1 MKFRKL
7 IYISALILAAMA
19 CKKEE
24 ETSVSPSLDGTLM
37 IEGLPEFIA
46 PGQTVTLNPKG
57 AKHPDGGEIGY
68 SWKVSPSMTKYDTTR
83 VFTHTFSD
91 TLRTYTVYLT
101 AFAEGY
107 STASSVTYTTA
118 VAPGPNGSIQ
128 GIKFKDI
135 AEDTVYVRHMP
146 YYYKTIGTQT
156 WTLNN
161 MAVRS
166 GVPFRN
172 ADLMSEVFG
181 RYYNFNEAKAACDS
195 LDTATQNWE
204 LPTIADW
211 DALASY
217 ATSNPTFGLTVTAA
231 MLAPATFNGIKMY
244 DYWPIIGD
252 ITNGSGFSAL
262 TSGYANTASKNFRG
276 EQEYAV
282 FWTADEATE
291 SEGYYK
297 YLIIDEPG
305 LFTGKGDKASF
316 GASVRCI
323 RK

>member
-1 MKFRKL
+1 MNFRKI
-7 IYISALILAAMA
+7 IYISALILAAIA

-24 ETSVSPSLDGTLM
+24 ETSVSPSLEGTLM
-37 IEGLPEFIA
+37 IEGLPEFVA
-46 PGQTVTLNPKG
+46 PGQVITLTPKG
-57 AKHPDGGEIGY
+57 AKHPEGGKIEY
-68 SWKVSPSMTKYDTTR
+68 SWKVSPSMPKYDTMN
-83 VFTHTFSD
+83 VFKHTFSD
-91 TLRTYTVYLT
+91 TLRTYTVYCS

-107 STASSVTYTTA
+107 ATASAVTYTTA

-135 AEDTVYVRHMP
+135 AEDSVYVRHMP
-146 YYYKTIGTQT
+146 YYYKTFGTQK
-156 WTLNN
+156 WTINN

-166 GVPFRN
+166 GIPFRN

-181 RYYNFNEAKAACDS
+181 RYYNYNEAKDACDS
-195 LDTATQNWE
+195 LDTATHNWE
-204 LPTIADW
+204 LPSAADW
-211 DALASY
+211 DALASHI
-217 ATSNPTFGLTVTAA
+217 SGDPTNGLTVTAA
-231 MLAPATFNGIKMY
+231 MMAPAKFNGTAMY
-244 DYWPIIGD
+244 DYWPVVGE

-262 TSGYANTASKNFRG
+262 TSGYANTESKSFRG

-297 YLIIDEPG
+297 YLIVDQPG
-305 LFTGKGDKASF
+305 LFTGKGNKASF

>member
-1 MKFRKL
+1 MNFRKL
-7 IYISALILAAMA
+7 IYISALILAAIA

-24 ETSVSPSLDGTLM
+24 ETSVSPTLDGTLM
-37 IEGLPEFIA
+37 IEGLPEFVA
-46 PGQTVTLNPKG
+46 PGQIVTLTPKG
-57 AKHPDGGEIGY
+57 VKHPDGGEIGY
-68 SWKVSPSMTKYDTTR
+68 SWKVSPSMTKYDSLT
-83 VFTHTFSD
+83 VFQHTFSD
-91 TLRTYTVYLT
+91 TLRTYTVYCT

-107 STASSVTYTTA
+107 STASAVTYATC

-195 LDTATQNWE
+195 LDTAVQNWE
-204 LPTIADW
+204 LPSVAEW
-211 DALASY
+211 EALASY
-217 ATSNPTFGLTVTAA
+217 ISGDPTYGLTITAA
-231 MLAPATFNGIKMY
+231 MMAPASFNGTKMY
-244 DYWPIIGD
+244 TYWPIVGD

-262 TSGYANTASKNFRG
+262 TSGYANTVSKNFRG

-282 FWTADEATE
+282 FWTADEASET
-291 SEGYYK
+291 EGYYK
-297 YLIIDEPG
+297 YLILDEPG

-323 RK
+323 KK

>member
-1 MKFRKL
+1 MNFRKL
-7 IYISALILAAMA
+7 IYISALILAAIA

-24 ETSVSPSLDGTLM
+24 ETPTIPSLNGTLL
-37 IEGLPEFIA
+37 IEGLPEFIS
-46 PGQTVTLNPKG
+46 PGESVTLTPKG
-57 AKHPDGGEIGY
+57 AVHPEGKEINY
-68 SWKVSPSMTKYDTTR
+68 TWKVSPSMPTYDSLR
-83 VFTHTFSD
+83 VFEHTFSD
-91 TLRTYTVYLT
+91 TLRTYTVYCS
-101 AFAEGY
+101 AYAEGY
-107 STASSVTYTTA
+107 SSLSAVTYTTA

-128 GIKFKDI
+128 GIRYKDI

-166 GVPFRN
+166 GVPFRD

-181 RYYNFNEAKAACDS
+181 RYYNFAEAKAACDS
-195 LDTATQNWE
+195 LDTDSQDWE
-204 LPTIADW
+204 LPGIADW
-211 DALASY
+211 DALESY
-217 ATSNPTFGLTVTAA
+217 ISGNPAYGLTITAA
-231 MLAPATFNGIKMY
+231 MTAPATFNGTDMY
-244 DYWPIIGD
+244 EYWPVVGD

-262 TSGYANTASKNFRG
+262 TSGYANTVAKSFRG

-282 FWTADEATE
+282 FWTADEASE
-291 SEGYYK
+291 NEGYYK
-297 YLIIDEPG
+297 YLIMDQPG

>member
-1 MKFRKL
+1 MNFRKI
-7 IYISALILAAMA
+7 IYISALILAAIA

-24 ETSVSPSLDGTLM
+24 ETSVSPSLEGTLM
-37 IEGLPEFIA
+37 IEGLPEFVA
-46 PGQTVTLNPKG
+46 PGQVITLTPKG
-57 AKHPDGGEIGY
+57 AKHPEGRKIEY
-68 SWKVSPSMTKYDTTR
+68 SWKVSPSMPKYDTMN
-83 VFTHTFSD
+83 VFKHTFSD
-91 TLRTYTVYLT
+91 TLRTYTVYCS

-107 STASSVTYTTA
+107 ATASAVTYTTA

-135 AEDTVYVRHMP
+135 AEDSVYVRHMP
-146 YYYKTIGTQT
+146 YYYKTFGTQT
-156 WTLNN
+156 WTINN

-166 GVPFRN
+166 GIPFRN

-181 RYYNFNEAKAACDS
+181 RYYNYNEAKDACDS
-195 LDTATQNWE
+195 LDTATHNWE
-204 LPTIADW
+204 LPSAADW

-217 ATSNPTFGLTVTAA
+217 ISGDPTNGLTVTAA
-231 MLAPATFNGIKMY
+231 MMAPAKFNGTAMY
-244 DYWPIIGD
+244 DYWPVVGE

-262 TSGYANTASKNFRG
+262 TSGYANTESKSFRG

-297 YLIIDEPG
+297 YLIVDQPG
-305 LFTGKGDKASF
+305 LFTGKGNKASF